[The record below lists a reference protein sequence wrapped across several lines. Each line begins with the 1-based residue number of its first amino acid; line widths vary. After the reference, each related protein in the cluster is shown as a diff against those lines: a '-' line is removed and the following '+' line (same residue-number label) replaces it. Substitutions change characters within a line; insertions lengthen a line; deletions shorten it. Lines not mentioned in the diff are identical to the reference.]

1 MASVAAALVLFSLR
15 NGVQQTV
22 FQGAN
27 QTDLKSITVYPQGG
41 GFLKLV
47 KDTAG
52 VPITDATIGEIEQIP
67 GVAMIHR
74 QLLYRGLASLELNIL
89 GQTFQTDTLIFG
101 ADEGMVNNSGA
112 TYKNW
117 GVPVEQYSQ
126 PRDVPVVASKKLLD
140 FYNLSLATS
149 GDLPGLSEG
158 MLTGTPISILPGFSS
173 LLATAGTEK
182 PAPVQGQ
189 IIAFENNAELLGITV
204 PIDYVFALNKKEGI
218 TSPQYSKLRLVL
230 ESPDEMESVALAL
243 ADMKLK
249 VLTPRSDAQTG
260 PSLTSLDITLF
271 SLTIIIALLCGL
283 LIASNVWTLF
293 IKRWKEYGIY
303 RCLGA
308 SRTQL
313 GSIIVR
319 QLIFLATLGSVL
331 GLLIGSSVI
340 WTIRSILKNSLQLV
354 SFPIENIL
362 LPTAPLYPI
371 LFVVGIAFCLIC
383 CALPIR
389 KLLNLDPKTA
399 TL

>member
-230 ESPDEMESVALAL
+230 ESATAQAGNHPIAPRHLPPGLGSGQDASEGTRITTLEELERQHILDVLQRTGGNRQKTAQLLGIAVSTLYE
-243 ADMKLK
+243 KLK
-249 VLTPRSDAQTG
+249 RLCLDA
-260 PSLTSLDITLF
+260 
-271 SLTIIIALLCGL
+271 
-283 LIASNVWTLF
+283 
-293 IKRWKEYGIY
+293 
-303 RCLGA
+303 
-308 SRTQL
+308 
-313 GSIIVR
+313 
-319 QLIFLATLGSVL
+319 
-331 GLLIGSSVI
+331 
-340 WTIRSILKNSLQLV
+340 
-354 SFPIENIL
+354 
-362 LPTAPLYPI
+362 
-371 LFVVGIAFCLIC
+371 
-383 CALPIR
+383 
-389 KLLNLDPKTA
+389 
-399 TL
+399 